1 MQLMRRNFGIAF
13 VVILVFIPV
22 LLHFDSNK
30 QLEAD
35 YTSRIE
41 TNSNDHDEISEDGK
55 DTLEVHEGYDD
66 RYRLSENIDKIK
78 LIRDNK
84 TFQKL
89 SYEEKK
95 DVVTAILHC
104 EGRYL
109 GLEEFD
115 IVFSEDLDIMT
126 LGTCNFDNRTI
137 TINAKHLR
145 YDTANSVLSTCL
157 HECRHY
163 YQYLM
168 IDLYVKASPKQRNL
182 YAFTSEGVAS
192 WYENVINYHSV
203 NDSNNTEEYESYAMQ
218 SLEVDARQWANE
230 QVKAYYD
237 AIDEMTKETANK

>member
-137 TINAKHLR
+137 TNIYGENINNREFMKEKLR
-145 YDTANSVLSTCL
+145 YILSMKDCIFNQRTLEFRQALNSLNLAPASKLLNILVIGPSRAGKSTLC
-157 HECRHY
+157 
-163 YQYLM
+163 
-168 IDLYVKASPKQRNL
+168 
-182 YAFTSEGVAS
+182 
-192 WYENVINYHSV
+192 
-203 NDSNNTEEYESYAMQ
+203 NT
-218 SLEVDARQWANE
+218 LL
-230 QVKAYYD
+230 
-237 AIDEMTKETANK
+237 I